1 MGRRGVSSSN
11 TLLAPFNLIIQAK
24 FFTESRLLQRPVRVL
39 VLSLPAPTA
48 QPFAAS
54 ANSAPPAPAS
64 LFIGTVLHPAGN
76 VAEHLVATGLANVVG
91 WHAGLL
97 ASSGG
102 MERLRAAEK

>member
-1 MGRRGVSSSN
+1 M
-11 TLLAPFNLIIQAK
+11 QAK

-39 VLSLPAPTA
+39 LLSLPAPTA

-54 ANSAPPAPAS
+54 ANAAPPAPAS

-76 VAEHLVATGLANVVG
+76 VAECLVATGLARVVD